1 VYNKGNFIG
10 QIAFRFFI
18 SMNEKITTEADARI
32 AINRKLEESGWI
44 LEGQNKNVLTEQ
56 FSEAG
61 FADYLL
67 LDRNGRNIA
76 LIEAKRDS
84 IDPYL
89 AKNQALGYATA
100 KGCKYLF
107 LANSEQ
113 IYFWDTEE
121 GDAHPIERFIS
132 PEDLQRRHDLK
143 LARKPLKSITH
154 NLEICNR
161 PYQQKASDTIAEE
174 FDTKSKKAFLLEM
187 ATGTGKTRLA
197 AALIDRFLKAHQA
210 ERVLFIVDRIE
221 LAKQTHDAFQL
232 AFKDEYGIAR
242 YKPGQH
248 GVFGGANIV
257 IATIQSL
264 NLHFKQD
271 FTPGYFD
278 LVFNDECHRSIYGE
292 LPRQVVE
299 YFQAIRIG
307 LTATPN
313 DMLKNVDMEKLN
325 DGDPRKLE
333 YRSMRDT
340 YKHFGC
346 EMSTPTFRYTI
357 QDGVKDGFLVPAKIS
372 RMVSLITQAAV
383 SDEGWTIEID
393 GEDFTYGISQLERTV
408 LVPKRNELM
417 CKQFL
422 ENALHSPDGA
432 IGKSI
437 VFAVSQN
444 HAVAIARE
452 LNRLTPE
459 HNGKFAE
466 VITSRVKGASDLA
479 KQFRKE
485 DDFYPRVAVS
495 VDMLSTGY
503 DCPELLNVILA
514 RPIASPTSY
523 IQIKGRGTRKHTFP
537 NSIEKTEY
545 LIHDF
550 CEVVKYFEEA
560 YDYDAPMPGSG
571 NGGGTKPPQPPP
583 PPIEIQTY
591 QGDDSLVFSEII
603 QIGPDGEKVDRLSYI
618 TKWEKVIKDIMAN
631 NPEFAQQVKDNNLT
645 DDFEDYLKVQ
655 VFDKPKEFF
664 NETNLSKA
672 YKVFADLLD
681 YVKAGLGV
689 EKLPSQE
696 EQLLKLIDG
705 IRTEHDLNLEQVR
718 LLKILVEQLSQ
729 SSQLMA
735 QFERGDYSFLDRAPF
750 SNYGGSQN
758 YIYHLNGKIQPIF
771 NTIRTSPVVRVA

>member
-1 VYNKGNFIG
+1 
-10 QIAFRFFI
+10 
-18 SMNEKITTEADARI
+18 MNEPNQPSAADEQTIFPKKNLTEADARI
-32 AINRKLEESGWI
+32 IINRKLQESGWI
-44 LEGQNKNVLTEQ
+44 LEGPQKNVLTEQ
-56 FSEAG
+56 HSEAG
-61 FADYLL
+61 FSDYLL
-67 LDRNGRNIA
+67 LDRNGRNLA

-89 AKNQALGYATA
+89 AKKQALGYATA

-132 PEDLQRRHDLK
+132 QIDLQRRHDLK
-143 LARKPLKSITH
+143 QARKPLKSVTH
-154 NLEICNR
+154 NFEICDR
-161 PYQQKASDTIAEE
+161 PYQKKASDTIAEE
-174 FDTKSKKAFLLEM
+174 FDINNKRAFLLEM

-197 AALIDRFLKAHQA
+197 AALVDRFIKTHQA

-221 LAKQTHDAFQL
+221 LAKQTYDAFQV
-232 AFKDEYGIAR
+232 AFKDEYKLAR

-248 GVFGGANIV
+248 GVWGGADIV

-264 NLHFKQD
+264 NIHYKED

-292 LPRQVVE
+292 LPKQVVE

-313 DMLKNVDMEKLN
+313 DMFKNIDAEKLQEK
-325 DGDPRKLE
+325 DPRKME
-333 YRSMRDT
+333 YRAMRDT

-346 EMSTPTFRYTI
+346 ESGTPTFRYGI
-357 QDGVKDGFLVPAKIS
+357 QDGVRDNYLIPAKIS

-383 SDEGWTIEID
+383 SEDGWTIEID
-393 GEDFTYGISQLERTV
+393 GEDFTYKISQLEKKV

-417 CKQFL
+417 CKQFM

-437 VFAVSQN
+437 IFAVSQN
-444 HAVAIARE
+444 HAVAIAKE

-479 KQFRKE
+479 KQFRK
-485 DDFYPRVAVS
+485 DDNFYPRIAVS

-503 DCPELLNVILA
+503 DCPEVLNIVLA

-523 IQIKGRGTRKHTFP
+523 IQIKGRGTRKHTFA
-537 NSIEKTEY
+537 NNIEKKEF

-550 CEVVKYFEEA
+550 CEVVKYFEEE
-560 YDYDAPMPGSG
+560 YDYEAPVPA
-571 NGGGTKPPQPPP
+571 NTGGDSGTKEPFPPL
-583 PPIEIQTY
+583 PIPQEVQTFE
-591 QGDDSLVFSEII
+591 GDDSLVYTEIL

-618 TKWEKVIKDIMAN
+618 TKWEKTIKDIITN
-631 NPEFAQQVKDNNLT
+631 NPEFADQIKKGDLSE
-645 DDFEDYLKVQ
+645 DFEDYLKVQ
-655 VFDKPKEFF
+655 IFNKPKEFF

-681 YVKAGLGV
+681 FVKAGLGM

-696 EQLLKLIDG
+696 EQLLKLIDS
-705 IRTEHDLNLEQVR
+705 IRIEQDLNLEQVK
-718 LLKILVEQLSQ
+718 LLKILVQQLSQ
-729 SSQLMA
+729 SPQLLS
-735 QFERGDYSFLDRAPF
+735 QFEHGDYSFLDRAPF
-750 SNYGGSQN
+750 SSYGGSQN
-758 YIYHLNGKIQPIF
+758 YIFLLNNKIQPIF